1 LRPHEKAADFS
12 TAEPRVPSPEPRFF
26 RYYFVVMGRLVAL
39 GFVVWV
45 CVAAASAVGAVDQSP
60 AAPQAERTAPAA
72 QRAVLDRYC
81 VTCHNTRLNTG
92 NLALDALDLATV
104 GDHQDV
110 WEKVVRKLR
119 GGLMPPAGARRPDQ
133 ATQDG
138 LVTWL
143 ETQLDAAAAARPNP
157 GRTETFHRL
166 NRAEYRNAVR
176 DVLAIDLD
184 VAALLPGDSASYGFD
199 NMAGALKLSESLMER
214 YLSAARKISR
224 AAVGSA
230 PPGVAAETYNV
241 SPALRQDQQVEGLPF
256 GTRGGTLFT
265 HQFPQDADYVFNFN
279 LANTTAGADLDVL
292 LDGQHLKQFNVQRGG
307 RAVDAD
313 GNELIEK
320 LEIRVPV
327 TAGPHEIGVAFVK
340 APSVLAEANRRP
352 FLNPTVSGTG
362 MAALR
367 SVTITGPFDS
377 KGASDT
383 PSRERIF
390 VCHPDSPRSDATL
403 SRRSSSNAP
412 RAEADCART
421 ILSTVARRAYRRP
434 VDDEDLKT
442 LMAAYTQGRAEATF
456 EAGVERGLQQILV
469 SPQFLF
475 RVEIDPPSAK
485 AGSSYRISDLELAS
499 RLSFFL
505 WSSVPDDEL
514 LDVAARGRLRGDID
528 RQVRRM
534 LADPRSEALTANFA
548 GQWLQLRNLAAVT
561 PSEVLFPDFDDTLR
575 QAFRRET
582 ELFFDSVIRE
592 DRRLLDL
599 LDADYSFLN
608 ERLARHYGMP
618 GIKGSHFRRVTL
630 ADQNRRGLLGQGSIL
645 TITSHPVRT
654 SPVFRGKWIL
664 DNLLGTPPP
673 DPPANVPP
681 LPEKTG
687 AYAARMPSMRERM
700 AQHREN
706 AVCASCHAMIDPLGF
721 GLERYDPVGRW
732 RDVDENFTPIDASGV
747 LPDGTKF
754 NGVAELRAALARR
767 PERFVSSFTEKLTTY
782 ALGRGLEPYDMP
794 ALRKIVR
801 DAAATDYKTSS
812 LILGIVKSLP
822 FQNRTAS

>member
-1 LRPHEKAADFS
+1 MWVGVATAGGLGAADQS
-12 TAEPRVPSPEPRFF
+12 AAGLRTERAAPSPE
-26 RYYFVVMGRLVAL
+26 
-39 GFVVWV
+39 
-45 CVAAASAVGAVDQSP
+45 
-60 AAPQAERTAPAA
+60 
-72 QRAVLDRYC
+72 RATIDRYC
-81 VTCHNTRLNTG
+81 VSCHNTRLKTAD
-92 NLALDALDLATV
+92 LALDSLDLAAV
-104 GDHQDV
+104 GEHPEV

-119 GGLMPPAGARRPDQ
+119 GGLMPPAGRPRPDPS
-133 ATQDG
+133 TQDG
-138 LVTWL
+138 LVAWL
-143 ETQLDAAAAARPNP
+143 EKQLDTAAAARPNP

-176 DVLAIDLD
+176 DVLALDLD
-184 VAALLPGDSASYGFD
+184 VAALLPADSASYGFD

-224 AAVGSA
+224 AAVGGTPS
-230 PPGVAAETYNV
+230 GVAAETFNV
-241 SPALRQDQQVEGLPF
+241 SPALRQDEQVDGLPF
-256 GTRGGTLFT
+256 GTRGGTLIK
-265 HQFPQDADYVFNFN
+265 HQFPQDAEYVFSFN
-279 LANTTAGADLDVL
+279 LANTTAGADLDVM
-292 LDGQHLKQFNVQRGG
+292 LDGERIKQFNIARGG

-313 GNELIEK
+313 GNEILEK
-320 LEIRVPV
+320 LEIRTRI

-340 APSVLAEANRRP
+340 APTVLAEANRRP
-352 FLNPTVSGTG
+352 FLNPTVSGIG
-362 MAALR
+362 MASLR
-367 SVTITGPFDS
+367 NVIITGPFDS
-377 KGASDT
+377 KGVSDT
-383 PSRERIF
+383 PSRQRLF
-390 VCHPDSPRSDATL
+390 TCRPDAARVEADL
-403 SRRSSSNAP
+403 SRRSSSNPP
-412 RAEADCART
+412 RAEAECARA

-442 LMAAYTQGRAEATF
+442 LMAAYTQGRADGGAF
-456 EAGVERGLQQILV
+456 DNGIERGLQQVLI

-475 RVEIDPPSAK
+475 RVEVEPPSAK
-485 AGSSYRISDLELAS
+485 PGAPYRISDLELAS

-505 WSSVPDDEL
+505 WSSLPDDEL
-514 LDVAARGRLRGDID
+514 LDLAARGKLRQPGVID
-528 RQVRRM
+528 QQVRRM

-561 PSEVLFPDFDDTLR
+561 PSEVLFPDFDDSLR
-575 QAFRRET
+575 HAFRRET

-599 LDADYSFLN
+599 LEADYTFIN
-608 ERLARHYGMP
+608 ERLARHYGVA
-618 GIKGSHFRRVTL
+618 GIKGSHFRRVALT
-630 ADQNRRGLLGQGSIL
+630 DENRRGLLGQGSIL

-706 AVCASCHAMIDPLGF
+706 ATCASCHAMIDPLGF

-732 RDVDENFTPIDASGV
+732 RDVDENFTPIDASGM
-747 LPDGTKF
+747 LPDGSKF
-754 NGVAELRAALARR
+754 NGVAELRSSLARR
-767 PERFVSSFTEKLTTY
+767 PDRFVSSFTEKLTTY
-782 ALGRGLEPYDMP
+782 ALGRGVTASDMP
-794 ALRKIVR
+794 AIRAIVR
-801 DAAATDYKTSS
+801 DAAAADYRTSS

-822 FQNRTAS
+822 FQNRNAS

>member
-1 LRPHEKAADFS
+1 
-12 TAEPRVPSPEPRFF
+12 
-26 RYYFVVMGRLVAL
+26 
-39 GFVVWV
+39 VWIS
-45 CVAAASAVGAVDQSP
+45 VAAGGGLGAVDQS
-60 AAPQAERTAPAA
+60 TAPPQPATA
-72 QRAVLDRYC
+72 TPSPQRAVIDRYC
-81 VTCHNTRLNTG
+81 VTCHNTRLNTA
-92 NLALDALDLATV
+92 NLALDTLDLAAV
-104 GDHQDV
+104 GEHAAV

-119 GGLMPPAGARRPDQ
+119 GGLMPPAGARRPDH

-143 ETQLDAAAAARPNP
+143 ETQLDASAAARPNP

-176 DVLAIDLD
+176 DVLALDLD

-230 PPGVAAETYNV
+230 PPGIAAETYNV

-256 GTRGGTLFT
+256 GTRGGTLIT
-265 HQFPQDADYVFNFN
+265 HQFPQDAEYVFNFN

-292 LDGQHLKQFNVQRGG
+292 LDGQHIKQFNVKRGG

-313 GNELIEK
+313 GNEIIEK

-327 TAGPHEIGVAFVK
+327 TAGPHEVGAAFVK
-340 APSVLAEANRRP
+340 APTVLAEANRRP

-367 SVTITGPFDS
+367 SITITGPFAS
-377 KGASDT
+377 QGASNT
-383 PSRERIF
+383 PSRGRIF
-390 VCHPDSPRSDATL
+390 VCRPDASGR
-403 SRRSSSNAP
+403 N
-412 RAEADCART
+412 EAACART

-442 LMAAYTQGRAEATF
+442 LMAAYSQGRTDATF
-456 EAGVERGLQQILV
+456 DAGIERGLQQILI

-475 RVEIDPPSAK
+475 RVEIDPASARP
-485 AGSSYRISDLELAS
+485 GSSYRISDLDLAS

-514 LDVAARGRLRGDID
+514 LDLAARGRLRQPGVID
-528 RQVRRM
+528 QQVRRM

-599 LDADYSFLN
+599 LDADYSFMN
-608 ERLARHYGMP
+608 ERLARHYGLP

-687 AYAARMPSMRERM
+687 AYASRMPSMRERM

-732 RDVDENFTPIDASGV
+732 RDVDENFTPIDASGM
-747 LPDGTKF
+747 LPDGTRF

-767 PERFVSSFTEKLTTY
+767 PERFVSAFTEKLTTY

-801 DAAATDYKTSS
+801 DAAAADYKTSS
-812 LILGIVKSLP
+812 LVLGIVKSLP
-822 FQNRTAS
+822 FQYRVAG

>member
-1 LRPHEKAADFS
+1 MA
-12 TAEPRVPSPEPRFF
+12 
-26 RYYFVVMGRLVAL
+26 RLLAL
-39 GFVVWV
+39 GVVVWV
-45 CVAAASAVGAVDQSP
+45 AAITSGGLGAVDQS
-60 AAPQAERTAPAA
+60 TAPPQPTATTPSP

-81 VTCHNTRLNTG
+81 VTCHNTRLNTA
-92 NLALDALDLATV
+92 NLALDTLDLSAV
-104 GDHQDV
+104 GEHAEV

-133 ATQDG
+133 ATQDS

-143 ETQLDAAAAARPNP
+143 ETQLDASAARHPNP

-176 DVLAIDLD
+176 DVLALDLD

-256 GTRGGTLFT
+256 GTRGGTLIT
-265 HQFPQDADYVFNFN
+265 HQFPQDAEYVFNFN

-292 LDGQHLKQFNVQRGG
+292 LDGQHIKQFNVQRGG

-313 GNELIEK
+313 GNEIIEK
-320 LEIRVPV
+320 LEIRVPI

-340 APSVLAEANRRP
+340 APTVLAEANRRP

-362 MAALR
+362 QAALR
-367 SVTITGPFDS
+367 SVTITGPFGS
-377 KGASDT
+377 KGAESRTET
-383 PSRERIF
+383 PSRARIF
-390 VCHPDSPRSDATL
+390 VCRPDAGGRNETT
-403 SRRSSSNAP
+403 
-412 RAEADCART
+412 CART
-421 ILSTVARRAYRRP
+421 ILSAVARRAYRRP

-442 LMAAYTQGRAEATF
+442 LMAAYSQGRTDATF
-456 EAGVERGLQQILV
+456 DAGIERGLQQILI

-475 RVEIDPPSAK
+475 RVEIDPASVKP
-485 AGSSYRISDLELAS
+485 GTSYRISDLELAS

-514 LDVAARGRLRGDID
+514 LDLAARARLRGDID

-582 ELFFDSVIRE
+582 ELFFDSVMRE
-592 DRRLLDL
+592 DRRLIDL
-599 LDADYSFLN
+599 LEADYSFMN
-608 ERLARHYGMP
+608 ERLARHYGVP

-687 AYAARMPSMRERM
+687 AYASRMPSMRERM

-706 AVCASCHAMIDPLGF
+706 AVCATCHAMIDPLGF

-754 NGVAELRAALARR
+754 NGVAELRGALARR
-767 PERFVSSFTEKLTTY
+767 PERFVGAFTEKLTIY

-812 LILGIVKSLP
+812 LVLGIVKSLP

>member
-1 LRPHEKAADFS
+1 
-12 TAEPRVPSPEPRFF
+12 VFF
-26 RYYFVVMGRLVAL
+26 GYYFVVMGRLLAL
-39 GFVVWV
+39 GVAVWV
-45 CVAAASAVGAVDQSP
+45 GVAAGGVGAVDQS
-60 AAPQAERTAPAA
+60 AAGPQTERATPSP
-72 QRAVLDRYC
+72 QRATIDRYC
-81 VTCHNTRLNTG
+81 VSCHNTRLKTAD
-92 NLALDALDLATV
+92 LALDTLDLAAV
-104 GDHQDV
+104 GEHPEI

-119 GGLMPPAGARRPDQ
+119 GGLMPPAGRPRPDQ
-133 ATQDG
+133 SAQDG
-138 LVTWL
+138 LVAWL
-143 ETQLDAAAAARPNP
+143 EKQLDASAAARPNP

-176 DVLAIDLD
+176 DVLALDLD

-224 AAVGSA
+224 AAVGGTPTS
-230 PPGVAAETYNV
+230 VAAETFNV
-241 SPALRQDQQVEGLPF
+241 SPAARQDEQVEGLPF
-256 GTRGGTLFT
+256 GTRGGTLIK
-265 HQFPQDADYVFNFN
+265 HQFPQDAEYVFNFN

-292 LDGQHLKQFNVQRGG
+292 LDGVPIKQFNVKRGG

-320 LEIRVPV
+320 LEIRTPI

-340 APSVLAEANRRP
+340 APTVLAEANRRP

-367 SVTITGPFDS
+367 SVIITGPFDS
-377 KGASDT
+377 KGVSDT
-383 PSRERIF
+383 PSRKRLYT
-390 VCHPDSPRSDATL
+390 CQPDAA
-403 SRRSSSNAP
+403 RRNDT
-412 RAEADCART
+412 ECART

-442 LMAAYTQGRAEATF
+442 LMAAYTQGRADGGSFDT
-456 EAGVERGLQQILV
+456 GIERGLQQVLI

-475 RVEIDPPSAK
+475 RVEIEPSSAK
-485 AGSSYRISDLELAS
+485 PGTPYRISEIELAS

-514 LDVAARGRLRGDID
+514 LDLAARGRLRGSID
-528 RQVRRM
+528 QQVRRM

-561 PSEVLFPDFDDTLR
+561 PSEVLFPDFDDSLR

-599 LDADYSFLN
+599 LDADYSFMN
-608 ERLARHYGMP
+608 ERLARHYNIA

-630 ADQNRRGLLGQGSIL
+630 TDENRRGLLGQGSIL

-706 AVCASCHAMIDPLGF
+706 ATCASCHAMIDPLGF
-721 GLERYDPVGRW
+721 GLERYDPVGRL
-732 RDVDENFTPIDASGV
+732 RSVDENFTPIDASGM

-754 NGVAELRAALARR
+754 NGVAELRTALARR
-767 PERFVSSFTEKLTTY
+767 PDRFVSSFTEKLTTY
-782 ALGRGLEPYDMP
+782 ALGRGVGPSDMP
-794 ALRKIVR
+794 AIRAIVR
-801 DAAATDYKTSS
+801 DAAASDYKTSS

-822 FQNRTAS
+822 FQNRNAS

>member
-1 LRPHEKAADFS
+1 MRAGFLQARRNPANFPLPSH
-12 TAEPRVPSPEPRFF
+12 RVPSPETRFF
-26 RYYFVVMGRLVAL
+26 GYYFVVMGRVVAL

-45 CVAAASAVGAVDQSP
+45 CVAAASSVGAVDQSA
-60 AAPQAERTAPAA
+60 AAPQAERAAPGP

-81 VTCHNTRLNTG
+81 VTCHNTRLKTA
-92 NLALDALDLATV
+92 NLALDALDLSAV
-104 GDHQDV
+104 GRHTEE

-119 GGLMPPAGARRPDQ
+119 GGLMPPAGRPRPDQ

-138 LVTWL
+138 LITWL
-143 ETQLDAAAAARPNP
+143 SNELDAAAAARPNP

-166 NRAEYRNAVR
+166 NRAEYHNAVR
-176 DVLAIDLD
+176 DILAVDLD
-184 VAALLPGDSASYGFD
+184 VAELLPGDSASFGFD

-224 AAVGSA
+224 AALGAA
-230 PPGVAAETYNV
+230 PSVPAAQTYNV
-241 SPALRQDQQVEGLPF
+241 SPALRQDEQVEGLPF
-256 GTRGGTLFT
+256 GTRGGALISHLF
-265 HQFPQDADYVFNFN
+265 PIDAEYVFNFN
-279 LANTTAGADLDVL
+279 LANTTGGADLDVL
-292 LDGQHLKQFNVQRGG
+292 LDGERLKLFNIQRGA

-313 GNELIEK
+313 GNELLEK

-327 TAGPHEIGVAFVK
+327 SAGPHQLGIAFVK
-340 APSVLAEANRRP
+340 TPTVLAEANRRP
-352 FLNPTVSGTG
+352 FLNPTVSRSGI
-362 MAALR
+362 AILR
-367 SVTITGPFDS
+367 GVTITGPFNS
-377 KGASDT
+377 KGISDT
-383 PSRERIF
+383 PSRQRIF
-390 VCHPDSPRSDATL
+390 SCRPAAAS
-403 SRRSSSNAP
+403 
-412 RAEADCART
+412 AENGCART
-421 ILSTVARRAYRRP
+421 ILSTMARRAYRRP
-434 VDDEDLKT
+434 VDDEDMKILLT
-442 LMAAYTQGRAEATF
+442 AYTQGRTDGTF
-456 EAGVERGLQQILV
+456 ENGIERGLQQLLI
-469 SPQFLF
+469 SPEFLF
-475 RVEIDPPSAK
+475 RVEIEPASARP
-485 AGSSYRISDLELAS
+485 GTSYRISDLELAS

-514 LDVAARGRLRGDID
+514 LDLAARGRLRQPGVID
-528 RQVRRM
+528 QQVRRM

-548 GQWLQLRNLAAVT
+548 GQWLQLRNLAAIK

-575 QAFRRET
+575 QGFRRET

-592 DRRLLDL
+592 DRSLVSL
-599 LDADYSFLN
+599 LDADYTFLN
-608 ERLARHYGMP
+608 DRLARHYGVP
-618 GIKGSHFRRVTL
+618 GIQGSHFRRVTL
-630 ADQNRRGLLGQGSIL
+630 TDENRRGLLGQGSIL

-706 AVCASCHAMIDPLGF
+706 TVCATCHAMIDPLGF

-732 RDVDENFTPIDASGV
+732 REVDENFTPIDASGV

-754 NGVAELRAALARR
+754 NGIKELRAALAKR
-767 PERFVSSFTEKLTTY
+767 PDRFVSAFTEKLTTY
-782 ALGRGLEPYDMP
+782 ALGRGLAPYDMP
-794 ALRKIVR
+794 AIRKIVR
-801 DAAATDYKTSS
+801 DSAAADYKTSS